1 MKAATYAN
9 GLYLVANDDG
19 KMITKDKHLINK
31 PSNSLIFKSLVKAKD
46 IKSLTLGITLGQGST
61 ISVKSSPNS
70 ELTFHAFGGEV
81 S

>member
-9 GLYLVANDDG
+9 GVYLVANDNG

-46 IKSLTLGITLGQGST
+46 IKALTLGITLGQGST

-70 ELTFHAFGGEV
+70 ALTFHAFGGEV